1 MLNVTQD
8 STCTCMYKFLL
19 RLAAIEDALFGV
31 TPGTQVHAEVPR
43 TGQQAHGD
51 MQVITCSCTKRIETA
66 FPLTNKHDCTCTHA
80 HVCTRTYASNNPCYK
95 VALRPI
101 SV

>member
-8 STCTCMYKFLL
+8 STCMYKYLL

-43 TGQQAHGD
+43 TGQQSHGD
-51 MQVITCSCTKRIETA
+51 MQVITCSCAKRIETA
-66 FPLTNKHDCTCTHA
+66 FPLTNKHVHLHDMYMYIYIV
-80 HVCTRTYASNNPCYK
+80 HVRSYVHQYT
-95 VALRPI
+95 
-101 SV
+101 